1 MSGGFGRLL
10 GGLAGAFLG
19 SFIGQPA
26 LGFSIGSALFG
37 SLFAE
42 DQNTT
47 VEGPRID
54 DLSVQTSA
62 YGKPIP
68 IIYGAF
74 RAAGN
79 IIWMENNQIK
89 ETKNVQTQE
98 QGGKGGPSRTQTQI
112 TYTYSASFAL
122 SIAEGPIDGVRRVW
136 ADSVLI
142 ADNSDTATLETI
154 YNGAILDQPATGGN
168 ISSIGGAGEVG
179 EFGRIIVYKGDKN
192 QKPNPRIQADQPD
205 TPAYRG
211 TAYLLFEDLQLERFG
226 NRLPQI
232 TVEVLVGGDG
242 QCMRFFDLAKEFDS
256 VGFSIKEGVI
266 TNIENITINPT
277 SDNFGTLSY
286 YDLITY
292 DLQDGSQLYKERVPL
307 TLLETNDSDPFIERL
322 VGTSTIMH
330 HVPDRSAYNRENS
343 WIWEGSSGGVLGFVK
358 EPADQDSGVYSGSPE
373 QIQRNL
379 ANFPM
384 VDGTYC
390 DGFIYG
396 VGAYDPP
403 NEPSNSLFFGKWRS
417 PDNPNRVTGAVL
429 SSELLAYADKYTYQA
444 EFGDTSLQNLVIS
457 ESDGQVF
464 IARQNVIV
472 MPDMEDSGL
481 APIKSWSVPNLKGLR
496 QFAIFGNILMGV
508 DASRGGGNQ
517 DFLTLWRLNDNGTV
531 TEVCQGTEEVSFGR
545 GPIKV
550 SSRLALV
557 GNKLVGV
564 GPFYGQD
571 GILLADILDDLCG
584 RANITPNTSAITE
597 TCRGYAVTKPMSVS
611 SAIGAL
617 RPVFRFDGVEVDYT
631 LEFKPRELSAI
642 RTLTEQ
648 DIGVIESNSEPLILS
663 QERTP
668 DVFLPRRIRIR
679 YIDQD
684 RDYEQGTQY
693 AGRIVTNSEEIKQ
706 IDAAVVMVANE
717 AAKTA
722 DIVLK
727 ELWTRR
733 QSYQFNISMDHVDL
747 MPGDVVN
754 LETDEVN
761 TTVRIQSIDDG
772 IPGIRKIE
780 GVVDGAFIYSS
791 NNEGETGGAIAP
803 AVPRNPGP
811 TQLALLDIPL
821 LRDNDDGTGFYIAAG
836 NVLSGWGGA
845 NVFETDFTNS
855 FDQIVAF
862 FDPALIGS
870 VQTQLIEDPLTTT
883 WDESQDIIVGIPQ
896 GSLESKT
903 EEEVLNGANLA
914 AIKAVGGWELI
925 QFVNVT
931 DNGDGTFTISK
942 ILRGRLGTE
951 WATDRHSDGD
961 KFVLIKSDGSTR
973 RHPKN
978 IAAIGEKFGYKAVS
992 FGLGFS
998 DAPLRT
1004 LDFESVGQKPWS
1016 PVHIEGTRDGSDNLD
1031 ITWVRRA
1038 RYGGEWR
1045 NGFDIPNTEATEEYE
1060 IDILDGNGNVVRTL
1074 TSTAT
1079 SVTYTAT
1086 DQTTDFG
1093 STQASIDVKI
1103 YQISDVVG
1111 RGYAGEA
1118 TL

>member
-19 SFIGQPA
+19 SFAGQPA

-42 DQNTT
+42 DQSTT

-62 YGKPIP
+62 FGKPIP
-68 IIYGAF
+68 IIYGGF

-79 IIWMENNQIK
+79 VIWMENNQIK
-89 ETKNVQTQE
+89 ETKNVETQE
-98 QGGKGGPSRTQTQI
+98 QGKGGPSRSRTQI

-122 SIAEGPIDGVRRVW
+122 SLCEGPIDGVRRVW

-154 YNGAILDQPATGGN
+154 YNGAILDSPTGDGSV
-168 ISSIGGAGEVG
+168 SSLGGAGEPG
-179 EFGRIIVYKGDKN
+179 EFGRLVLYKGTKD
-192 QKPNPRIQADQPD
+192 QQPNPRIQADQPD

-211 TAYLLFEDLQLERFG
+211 VAYIVFEDLELERFG

-232 TVEVLVGGDG
+232 TVEVMVGGDG
-242 QCMRFFDLAKEFDS
+242 QLLRFFDLATTFEGS
-256 VGFSIKEGVI
+256 GFEVEEGVVRQ
-266 TNIENITINPT
+266 IENINIVASD
-277 SDNFGTLSY
+277 SDNVVGTLSSY
-286 YDLITY
+286 ELAHYKLEG
-292 DLQDGSQLYKERVPL
+292 GSEIYRERVPL
-307 TLLETNDSDPFIERL
+307 NTNKQEDDRPVIEKIVNSASVMHTIPNRSHYDIENAWILDGVITDPMKFVFEPIDQKDEEFTGNPEDLASTVLE
-322 VGTSTIMH
+322 
-330 HVPDRSAYNRENS
+330 
-343 WIWEGSSGGVLGFVK
+343 SGC
-358 EPADQDSGVYSGSPE
+358 Y
-373 QIQRNL
+373 
-379 ANFPM
+379 
-384 VDGTYC
+384 VDGY
-390 DGFIYG
+390 IYG
-396 VGAYDPP
+396 VSEYNPP
-403 NEPSNSLFFGKWRS
+403 DEGSNQLFLGKWRS
-417 PDNPNRVTGAVL
+417 PDNPNRVTGAIL
-429 SSELLAYADKYTYQA
+429 SSELQAYATKYTYEA
-444 EFGDTSLQNLVIS
+444 EFGETSLFGLHSIEN
-457 ESDGQVF
+457 DGQLYVS
-464 IARQNVIV
+464 RNSVVV
-472 MPDMEDSGL
+472 MVDMQDDNL
-481 APIKSWSVPNLKGLR
+481 APLKSWSIPNLKGLR
-496 QFAIFGNILMGV
+496 QFAIFGNLLLGV
-508 DASRGGGNQ
+508 NDSLGGSNQ
-517 DFLTLWRLNDNGTV
+517 DFLSVWRLNDDGTSTHVGDGGESV
-531 TEVCQGTEEVSFGR
+531 TFVR
-545 GPIKV
+545 GPVKV

-557 GNKLVGV
+557 GDKLVAL
-564 GPFYGQD
+564 GPFFGQD

-584 RANITPNTSAITE
+584 RAGISPNTGSIIS
-597 TCRGYAVTKPMSVS
+597 TCKGYAVTRSMSVS

-617 RPVFRFDGVEVDYT
+617 RPVYRFDGVEVNYT

-648 DIGVIESNSEPLILS
+648 DIGVTEPGTDPLILS

-668 DVFLPRRIRIR
+668 DVFLPRRIRIK

-693 AGRIVTNSEEIKQ
+693 AGRIVTNSEEIKD
-706 IDAAVVMVANE
+706 IDAAVVMVADE

-733 QSYQFNISMDHVDL
+733 QSYQFNVSMNHVDL

-791 NNEGETGGAIAP
+791 NSEGEAGGAIAP

-811 TQLALLDIPL
+811 TQLALLDIPM
-821 LRDNDDGTGFYIAAG
+821 LRDSDDNTGLYIAAG
-836 NVLSGWGGA
+836 DMLDGWGGA

-855 FDQIVAF
+855 FNQIIAF
-862 FDPALIGS
+862 FDSTIIGS
-870 VQTQLIEDPLTTT
+870 VQGQLEDAQLTTT
-883 WDESQDIIVGIPQ
+883 WDESQSITVAIPK
-896 GSLESKT
+896 GSLESKN
-903 EEEVLNGANLA
+903 EDEVLSGQNLA
-914 AIKAVGGWELI
+914 AIKAVDGWELI
-925 QFVNVT
+925 QFVNVA
-931 DNGDGTFTISK
+931 DNGNGTFTLSK
-942 ILRGRLGTE
+942 LLRGRLGTE
-951 WATDRHSDGD
+951 WATNRHSDGAR
-961 KFVLIKSDGSTR
+961 FVLIKSDGSIR
-973 RHPKN
+973 RHGKN
-978 IAAIGEKFGYKAVS
+978 IASIGEKLGYKAVS

-998 DAPLRT
+998 DAKLKT

-1045 NGFDIPNTEATEEYE
+1045 SGFDIPNTEATEEYE
-1060 IDILDGNGNVVRTL
+1060 IDILDGSGNVVRTL

-1079 SVTYTAT
+1079 SVTYTAS

-1093 STQASIDVKI
+1093 STQSSIDVKI
-1103 YQISDVVG
+1103 YQMSNVVG